1 MRRIVALAALGLAGL
16 VLAGCSTSGS
26 SGPALG
32 LVADGQPDNTP
43 IGSFANQGLSTSAQ
57 KKAAEAEYRALEFGR
72 TGLPVSWKDGGSR
85 GEVTPGALYQV
96 NAFSCRDYTHV
107 VTIDGGPPLSG
118 RGTACRQANGGWQ
131 AVT

>member
-57 KKAAEAEYRALEFGR
+57 KKAAEAEYPRAR
-72 TGLPVSWKDGGSR
+72 VRPDRPSR
-85 GEVTPGALYQV
+85 SPGK
-96 NAFSCRDYTHV
+96 
-107 VTIDGGPPLSG
+107 
-118 RGTACRQANGGWQ
+118 TAA
-131 AVT
+131 AAAK